1 MFSVLRELYIWFY
14 ALNIFKAIA
23 MVFAAILLWSLLGVT
38 LSRWNQML
46 WRILNGTVFAAVVAL
61 IAYITLFRN
70 PTGRHLVLQPFYTI
84 VLALKNREAYRSA
97 LMNVILFVPVGL
109 TIPYILPSRWKPA
122 RRVLFAVG
130 LALVISTALET
141 LQYCCCVGMTET
153 DDVIT
158 NTFGAF
164 VGALQFPI
172 AALFQRCFFKK
183 RSSL

>member
-1 MFSVLRELYIWFY
+1 MIRDVYIWFY
-14 ALNIFKAIA
+14 ALNIFKVIEI
-23 MVFAAILLWSLLGVT
+23 VFAAILLWSLLGVT
-38 LSRWNQML
+38 LSRWNKML
-46 WRILNGTVFAAVVAL
+46 WRILNGTVFVAVVAL

-70 PTGRHLVLQPFYTI
+70 PTGRQLVLQPFYTI
-84 VLALKNREAYRSA
+84 VRAQKNQEVYRSA

-130 LALVISTALET
+130 LALIISTALEM
-141 LQYCCCVGMTET
+141 LQYCFCVGMTET

-172 AALFQRCFFKK
+172 ATLFQRCFFKNK
-183 RSSL
+183 E

>member
-1 MFSVLRELYIWFY
+1 MIRDVYVWFY
-14 ALNIFKAIA
+14 ALNIWKAITIVLA
-23 MVFAAILLWSLLGVT
+23 VNIVWPLFGAVLMQWNRKAWRLLNLVLY
-38 LSRWNQML
+38 
-46 WRILNGTVFAAVVAL
+46 AVAVIV

-70 PTGRHLVLQPFYTI
+70 PTDRHLVLQPFYTI
-84 VLALKNREAYRSA
+84 VRALKNREAYRSA

-122 RRVLFAVG
+122 RSVLFAVG
-130 LALVISTALET
+130 LALIISTALET
-141 LQYCCCVGMTET
+141 LQYCFCVGMTET